1 MLREFSMVEQRYQ
14 AVREVIDSGD
24 SITEIAARY
33 GVARSTLHLWLNR
46 YAEGGLSALAA
57 KSSKP
62 DNCREPD
69 VGEWSQAP
77 GR

>member
-1 MLREFSMVEQRYQ
+1 MVEQRYQ

>member
-1 MLREFSMVEQRYQ
+1 MVEQRYQ

-46 YAEGGLSALAA
+46 GAEGGLSALAA
-57 KSSKP
+57 KPSKP
-62 DNCREPD
+62 ARHGCLGGSGTSADMNF
-69 VGEWSQAP
+69 
-77 GR
+77 